1 MINKRSAAQR
11 AALTPGPG
19 RSRAWWAPTLLAV
32 WTVALCLGG
41 ASSADAQTLSLPEAL
56 NRALAVDPSLP
67 AGEARVA
74 AAEAGVRQAGV
85 RLNPSVGLD
94 VENIA
99 GTGPYSL
106 IDRSETTVYYQQTLE
121 RGGKRPA
128 RVGVARAE
136 LRVAELRRRVSA
148 LDLARNV
155 ELAWVDALAAQAQ
168 VGVAEDRLAVARRL
182 QGETDRRVKAARD
195 PLFAGA
201 RVDTQVA
208 EAEVSLAQ
216 ARITAENAR
225 RALAAYWGGSAD
237 FDLPRDA
244 LEEVSDA
251 SAAPLTPETADAE
264 LLAAQREVAAA
275 RIRVEQTRGVPDPTL
290 RAGARGFFEDRALA
304 FVVGGSIPLQRYD
317 TNRAAVERA
326 RAEQRAAEAEITA
339 AEIVRA
345 REITRLQARMAAAV
359 SEVRRIDADVV
370 PPATRTIALVRD
382 GFNRGGG
389 AFTYLDIIEAQRVLL
404 DARARRVEALR
415 TFHTERAALNR
426 LTGRY
431 PGLAPVQESR

>member
-1 MINKRSAAQR
+1 M
-11 AALTPGPG
+11 
-19 RSRAWWAPTLLAV
+19 
-32 WTVALCLGG
+32 
-41 ASSADAQTLSLPEAL
+41 
-56 NRALAVDPSLP
+56 
-67 AGEARVA
+67 A

-85 RLNPSVGLD
+85 RLNPSIGLD

-155 ELAWVDALAAQAQ
+155 ELAWVEALAAQAQ

-208 EAEVSLAQ
+208 QAEVSLAQ

-237 FDLPRDA
+237 FELPAGA
-244 LEEVSDA
+244 LEDVSDA
-251 SAAPLTPETADAE
+251 SAALPAGENPDAE
-264 LLAAQREVAAA
+264 LLVAQREVAAA
-275 RIRVEQTRGVPDPTL
+275 RIRVEQTRGVPDPTV
-290 RAGARGFFEDRALA
+290 RAGARGFFEDRAVA
-304 FVVGGSIPLQRYD
+304 FVLGGSIPLQRYD

-326 RAEQRAAEAEITA
+326 RAEQRAAEADITA
-339 AEIVRA
+339 ADMVRA

-404 DARARRVEALR
+404 DARAQRVEALR

-431 PGLAPVQESR
+431 PVLAAVQESR